1 MRLQHQGHAA
11 IQTNDFEMHL
21 NAWQRVLS
29 YYFIFN
35 KMNYARYGPYYV
47 QVLKEIES
55 KYPGLKEFL
64 FPSGLSVQ
72 AQETHPVRTAID
84 QWGEQTINKDA
95 KTLGM

>member
-1 MRLQHQGHAA
+1 MRLQHPGHAA

-21 NAWQRVLS
+21 NAWQRVLP

-35 KMNYARYGPYYV
+35 KMNYAWYESYYV

-55 KYPGLKEFL
+55 NYPGLKELL
-64 FPSGLSVQ
+64 FPCGLSVQ
-72 AQETHPVRTAID
+72 AQQTHPLRTAID

>member
-21 NAWQRVLS
+21 NARQTVLP

-35 KMNYARYGPYYV
+35 KMNYARYGSYYV

-55 KYPGLKEFL
+55 NYPGLKGLL
-64 FPSGLSVQ
+64 FPCGYLFKPKRHTQCELQSTNGVSKL
-72 AQETHPVRTAID
+72 
-84 QWGEQTINKDA
+84 
-95 KTLGM
+95 

>member
-21 NAWQRVLS
+21 NAWQRVLPN
-29 YYFIFN
+29 YVIFN
-35 KMNYARYGPYYV
+35 KMNYARYGSYYV
-47 QVLKEIES
+47 QVLNEIES
-55 KYPGLKEFL
+55 NYPGLKELL
-64 FPSGLSVQ
+64 FPCGLSVQ

-84 QWGEQTINKDA
+84 QLGEQTINEDA